1 METCVLIPAEMSLVL
16 ITSPSAKKPYTGA
29 SVYANQRIPRGAR
42 FLPFQGTVRL
52 DKLEIYSN
60 LDDNDVRHR
69 FGCYDEIQK
78 IDCRRVRHCN
88 WIRFL
93 KSSPSLN
100 NEVNLLGSLVKGE
113 PVFEAIRT
121 IPSNTELVVY
131 LENSGEADGSSLR
144 SQMSLMACRT
154 LTAAHY
160 RHAMGLIL
168 EDTPLD
174 LSRSL
179 LSSRVPVMTLDVSPP
194 TRTLMTPPSEPE
206 ERRSVSSD
214 GLSPSDES
222 LNCEIRPTV
231 VKKGRERTLLPCEV
245 CGKAFDRP
253 SLLRRHMRTHTGEK
267 PHVCDVCGK
276 GFSTSSS
283 LNTHRRI
290 HSGEKPHQCHVC
302 GKRFTASSNLY
313 YHRMTHSKEKPH
325 KCNLCSKSFPTPG
338 DLKSHMYVHNGSWP
352 YKCHI
357 CNRGFS
363 KQTNLRNHLFLHTG
377 DKPHSC
383 KHCHKRFALACN
395 LRAHLKTH
403 EGEHHEK
410 CTQCGK
416 VFPTSAKKLTHGYCQ
431 PCYQSS
437 NGIALTKKFPSPT
450 HDSERDDVSS
460 PSKESSSDHH
470 STIKREITPTTE
482 LSNGNSP
489 PPPPPMLL
497 GMLDEVMLR
506 YREAGGLLPP
516 SLSAL
521 RFLEGSMPVLS
532 QRN

>member
-1 METCVLIPAEMSLVL
+1 METCVLIPAELSLVL
-16 ITSPSAKKPYTGA
+16 TAPSRKPYEMGA
-29 SVYANQRIPRGAR
+29 SVWSNQRIPRGTR
-42 FLPFQGTVRL
+42 FSPFQGTVRL
-52 DKLEIYSN
+52 DKLEVYTSI
-60 LDDNDVRHR
+60 DDNDVRNR
-69 FGCYDEIQK
+69 FGCFDEIQEVES
-78 IDCRRVRHCN
+78 RRVRHCN
-88 WIRFL
+88 WVRFL
-93 KSSPSLN
+93 RCSQTLSTD
-100 NEVNLLGSLVKGE
+100 VNLLGTIVKGE
-113 PVFEAIRT
+113 PVYEAIRT
-121 IPSNTELVVY
+121 INPNCELVVY
-131 LENSGEADGSSLR
+131 LEDTEDSRNPMTVLT
-144 SQMSLMACRT
+144 CRN

-179 LSSRVPVMTLDVSPP
+179 LSSRVPVMTLDVPTP
-194 TRTLMTPPSEPE
+194 TRSLMTPPSEPE

-222 LNCEIRPTV
+222 MNCEIRPTV

-267 PHVCDVCGK
+267 PHVCEVCGK

-377 DKPHSC
+377 DKPHAC

-403 EGEHHEK
+403 EGEHNEK

-416 VFPTSAKKLTHGYCQ
+416 TFPASAQKLTHGYCQ

-437 NGIALTKKFPSPT
+437 NGIALTKKFTLSQDENDRAATPSP
-450 HDSERDDVSS
+450 SEDAT
-460 PSKESSSDHH
+460 
-470 STIKREITPTTE
+470 TIKRETPPAGATAPP
-482 LSNGNSP
+482 SP
-489 PPPPPMLL
+489 PPPPPVLL
-497 GMLDEVMLR
+497 GMLDQVMMR
-506 YREAGGLLPP
+506 YRQAGALLPP

-521 RFLEGSMPVLS
+521 RFLESMPVLS

>member
-1 METCVLIPAEMSLVL
+1 MSHYLATRGFLSTDLVL
-16 ITSPSAKKPYTGA
+16 LNHGQVKRMPSEMAPLSPNFHTTPMGGRLSLDRFNRHRSPLHGGSSA
-29 SVYANQRIPRGAR
+29 
-42 FLPFQGTVRL
+42 
-52 DKLEIYSN
+52 
-60 LDDNDVRHR
+60 VRHR

-78 IDCRRVRHCN
+78 VDHRRVRHCN

-93 KSSPSLN
+93 KNSPTLT

-131 LENSGEADGSSLR
+131 LENSGDADDSSLR

-168 EDTPLD
+168 EETPLD

-179 LSSRVPVMTLDVSPP
+179 LSSRVPVMTLDVPPP

-363 KQTNLRNHLFLHTG
+363 KQTNLRNHLFLHTVRVLV
-377 DKPHSC
+377 S
-383 KHCHKRFALACN
+383 
-395 LRAHLKTH
+395 LKTRLVKRLMH
-403 EGEHHEK
+403 IKFAEAQSHP
-410 CTQCGK
+410 
-416 VFPTSAKKLTHGYCQ
+416 VVVVKLLAEEVSVQ
-431 PCYQSS
+431 ISF
-437 NGIALTKKFPSPT
+437 IALDQSF
-450 HDSERDDVSS
+450 R
-460 PSKESSSDHH
+460 
-470 STIKREITPTTE
+470 
-482 LSNGNSP
+482 
-489 PPPPPMLL
+489 
-497 GMLDEVMLR
+497 LR
-506 YREAGGLLPP
+506 R
-516 SLSAL
+516 
-521 RFLEGSMPVLS
+521 
-532 QRN
+532 

>member
-1 METCVLIPAEMSLVL
+1 METCVLIPAEFSLVL
-16 ITSPSAKKPYTGA
+16 TTSPTTKKPYTGA
-29 SVYANQRIPRGAR
+29 SVWSNQRISRGSR

-69 FGCYDEIQK
+69 FGCYDEIQEV
-78 IDCRRVRHCN
+78 DCRRIRHCN

-93 KSSPSLN
+93 RCSSTLSN
-100 NEVNLLGSLVKGE
+100 DVNLLGTLVKGE
-113 PVFEAIRT
+113 PVFETIRT
-121 IPSNTELVVY
+121 VPSNTELVVY
-131 LENSGEADGSSLR
+131 LELGDDPDDSSLR
-144 SQMSLMACRT
+144 SQVTLMACRS

-179 LSSRVPVMTLDVSPP
+179 LTSRVPVMTLDVPQP

-222 LNCEIRPTV
+222 LNCEIRPTI

-377 DKPHSC
+377 KMSNFFIMFHNIS
-383 KHCHKRFALACN
+383 
-395 LRAHLKTH
+395 LK
-403 EGEHHEK
+403 
-410 CTQCGK
+410 
-416 VFPTSAKKLTHGYCQ
+416 S
-431 PCYQSS
+431 
-437 NGIALTKKFPSPT
+437 
-450 HDSERDDVSS
+450 
-460 PSKESSSDHH
+460 
-470 STIKREITPTTE
+470 
-482 LSNGNSP
+482 
-489 PPPPPMLL
+489 
-497 GMLDEVMLR
+497 
-506 YREAGGLLPP
+506 
-516 SLSAL
+516 
-521 RFLEGSMPVLS
+521 
-532 QRN
+532 